1 MPDIRRTKPEYG
13 GFLPLELNPGKEYFA
28 QYEPYLRRF
37 NSAKAGI
44 DYLIKRIG
52 KKKIFIPYYYCLST
66 TDAIK
71 RTGIEV
77 SFYHINENMEPEHI
91 EDGADSIILI
101 VDYFG
106 VCKEMINAFSSTIK
120 KADLIIDRA
129 HNFFEEPIRG
139 DNIHNLYS
147 AKKFFGVP
155 DGAYVVSN
163 IVIPD
168 VEALSDSYEYA
179 DYLLLTYENGTNVAY
194 GKKKNADKQ
203 IGSNYDAMSKLAKGL
218 LENVDYKRVRR
229 QRKDNYRILLE
240 AFKDINN
247 LSLPDEAVPYQFPL
261 LLKGKG
267 RDIKKQL
274 IENRIFVST
283 LWSGDELQKNGNE
296 FEISMM
302 EDCVFLPMDQRYNE
316 EDMDYIISV
325 VRNIVNE
332 NT

>member
-1 MPDIRRTKPEYG
+1 MPDIRRSKLEYG
-13 GFLPLELNPGKEYFA
+13 GFLPLELNPGNEYFT

-52 KKKIFIPYYYCLST
+52 KKKIHIPYYYCPST

-71 RTGIEV
+71 RTGIDI
-77 SFYHINENMEPEHI
+77 SFYHVNENMEPEHI
-91 EDGADSIILI
+91 DDDADSIILI

-106 VCKEMINAFSSTIK
+106 VCKERINAFSATIK
-120 KADLIIDRA
+120 AADLIIDSA
-129 HNFFEEPIRG
+129 HDFFAEPIKG

-179 DYLLLTYENGTNVAY
+179 DYLLLTYENGTNAAY
-194 GKKKNADKQ
+194 EKKKNADKQ

-218 LENVDYKRVRR
+218 LENVDYKRVRQ
-229 QRKDNYRILLE
+229 QRKDNYLMLFD

-247 LSLPDEAVPYQFPL
+247 ISLPGEAVPYQFPL
-261 LLKGKG
+261 LLRGKG

-316 EDMDYIISV
+316 EDMKYIISL
-325 VRNIVNE
+325 VRIIVNE